1 MLPAVKATQ
10 KYNVIVS
17 CHTSLHCRLKTV
29 FASFKFEHNF
39 HLKFLQDVSAR
50 GIDVPMVDLVVQ
62 FSAPHK
68 LADYVHRVGRTARA
82 GRSGSALL
90 FLAPHEVE
98 FIRMLESKR
107 IR

>member
-1 MLPAVKATQ
+1 MKVAQ
-10 KYNVIVS
+10 KCNAIV
-17 CHTSLHCRLKTV
+17 TSLLPFGDCIHAFIRL
-29 FASFKFEHNF
+29 N
-39 HLKFLQDVSAR
+39 LKQDVTAR

-68 LADYVHRVGRTARA
+68 IADYVHRVGRTARA
-82 GRSGSALL
+82 GRSGNALL
-90 FLAPHEVE
+90 FLGPHEVE

>member
-1 MLPAVKATQ
+1 M
-10 KYNVIVS
+10 
-17 CHTSLHCRLKTV
+17 
-29 FASFKFEHNF
+29 SFV
-39 HLKFLQDVSAR
+39 LGMRQDVTAR

-68 LADYVHRVGRTARA
+68 IADYVHRVGRTARA

-90 FLAPHEVE
+90 FLSPNEIE
-98 FIRMLESKR
+98 FIRAMEEKR